1 MNVKRGIIAAC
12 MLVLSVPSWADLP
25 NDTVGTVPAITAK
38 HRIYIADIAL
48 NHIADGK
55 LHVVDGE
62 NGGGG
67 SNGVIGEVR
76 PGRYA

>member
-1 MNVKRGIIAAC
+1 MTP
-12 MLVLSVPSWADLP
+12 LEPSP
-25 NDTVGTVPAITAK
+25 PISAK

-62 NGGGG
+62 NG
-67 SNGVIGEVR
+67 NYLPKTAKTI
-76 PGRYA
+76 